1 MQLHY
6 SLLNFETCG
15 VGLGVA
21 KMVLLTSLVV
31 VTFSVCLSEKL
42 RKIHGCCQIQH
53 NFKCV
58 EYLCKLCTKYLIS
71 LTSIFIRFYR
81 QNLETSDIPHVI
93 PLTVAMLSTLKNG
106 LLFLAHRLECDLNSM
121 NEY

>member
-42 RKIHGCCQIQH
+42 RKIHGSQFQH
-53 NFKCV
+53 NYKCI
-58 EYLCKLCTKYLIS
+58 ECKLCKEYLIS
-71 LTSIFIRFYR
+71 LTSIFIRFSR
-81 QNLETSDIPHVI
+81 KKCGN
-93 PLTVAMLSTLKNG
+93 
-106 LLFLAHRLECDLNSM
+106 F
-121 NEY
+121 